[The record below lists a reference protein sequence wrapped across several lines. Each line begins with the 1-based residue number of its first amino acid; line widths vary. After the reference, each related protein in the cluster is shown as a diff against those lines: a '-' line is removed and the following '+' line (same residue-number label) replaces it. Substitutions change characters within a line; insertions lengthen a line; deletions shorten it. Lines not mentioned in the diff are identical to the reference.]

1 MRIDINVLKGKIPD
15 VVFEQIF
22 DACTSFKIQTPL
34 RLAHFLAQCSHESAG
49 FTRVE
54 ENLNYSA
61 KGLLQ
66 VFPKYFTEESAIKYE
81 HNGIMIASRVYA
93 DRMGNRDET
102 SQDGWKFRGRGYI
115 QLTGKDN
122 YQRFGS
128 KVSENLLT
136 DPDLVATKYPLLS
149 AAWFWDSKNLNELAD
164 MGSTENEVATIT
176 RKVNGGFN
184 GLEERTKLFN
194 KFYELLNG

>member
-1 MRIDINVLKGKIPD
+1 MSVDINVLKCDIPD
-15 VVFEQIF
+15 VVFEQLF
-22 DACTSFKIQTPL
+22 DACTFFKIQTPL

-49 FTRVE
+49 FARVE

-61 KGLLQ
+61 KRLLQ

-93 DRMGNRDET
+93 DRIGNRDET

-115 QLTGKDN
+115 QLTGKEN
-122 YQRFGS
+122 YEKFGS

-149 AAWFWDSKNLNELAD
+149 AAWFWDSKNLNEIAD
-164 MGSTENEVATIT
+164 AGSTENEVALIT
-176 RKVNGGFN
+176 KKVNGGYH
-184 GLEERTKLFN
+184 GLEERTILFN
-194 KFYELLNG
+194 KFHELLNG

>member
-1 MRIDINVLKGKIPD
+1 MSVDINVLKCDIPD
-15 VVFEQIF
+15 VVFEQLF

-34 RLAHFLAQCSHESAG
+34 RLAHFLAQCSHESAA

-61 KGLLQ
+61 ERLLK
-66 VFPKYFTEESAIKYE
+66 VFPKYFTRESAEKYA
-81 HNGIMIASRVYA
+81 HNNVMIASRVYA

>member
-1 MRIDINVLKGKIPD
+1 MSIDINVLKGKIPD

>member
-1 MRIDINVLKGKIPD
+1 MSIDINVLKGKMPD
-15 VVFEQIF
+15 VVYDQLF
-22 DACTSFKIQTPL
+22 DACTFFKIQTPL

-49 FTRVE
+49 FTLVE

-61 KGLLQ
+61 KRLLQ
-66 VFPKYFTEESAIKYE
+66 VFPNYFTEESACKYD
-81 HNGIMIASRVYA
+81 HNGVMIASRVYA

-128 KVSENLLT
+128 KVSENLLN

-149 AAWFWDSKNLNELAD
+149 AAWFWDSKNLNGLAD
-164 MGSTENEVATIT
+164 VGSTENEVSAIT
-176 RKVNGGFN
+176 KKVNGGFH